1 VTGTAGERRFEAD
14 RWLARFEAEL
24 DRHDRFALV
33 RPRTRR
39 TRAEVRSHA
48 EDVLTDARSAAEVR
62 ERLGDPEALAVALA
76 GRERTRTALRRL
88 GLAVALA
95 TMLAAAAALIVRSDV
110 PPHTSLGSSA
120 GSESRGEISRTSSLR
135 LPRAAHTATR
145 LADGRVLIA
154 GGCTLDGCEGT
165 ERGRRAELFD
175 PRRGRFDPAG
185 SMAVSR
191 VSHTAT
197 RLPGGRVLIAGGYSG
212 EGGQPLRSAEVF
224 DPAGG
229 GFRRVGP
236 MRTARADQV
245 AVRLADGRVL
255 IAGGSDGRRE
265 LASAELFDPRRERFL
280 RADSLSVARSIAA
293 AVRLADGRVL
303 IAGGSRNG
311 ERALASAE
319 VYAPGRDRWTPTGS
333 MSTPRIKHAAVLL
346 ADGRVLVTG
355 GSPSQDFDDRLASA
369 ELYHP
374 GSGRFEPAP
383 ERMRSARFKLSG
395 GAAAL
400 SSDSALI
407 AAGARRAEVF
417 SGRTMTFTETTGE
430 ALAGYLFST
439 ATPLPGGRILVA
451 GGYDDAIDVHGDAY
465 VYGPPRPA
473 NRTVAPSRTL
483 AGLIP
488 PPVAPP

>member
-1 VTGTAGERRFEAD
+1 
-14 RWLARFEAEL
+14 
-24 DRHDRFALV
+24 
-33 RPRTRR
+33 
-39 TRAEVRSHA
+39 
-48 EDVLTDARSAAEVR
+48 
-62 ERLGDPEALAVALA
+62 
-76 GRERTRTALRRL
+76 
-88 GLAVALA
+88 
-95 TMLAAAAALIVRSDV
+95 
-110 PPHTSLGSSA
+110 
-120 GSESRGEISRTSSLR
+120 
-135 LPRAAHTATR
+135 
-145 LADGRVLIA
+145 
-154 GGCTLDGCEGT
+154 
-165 ERGRRAELFD
+165 
-175 PRRGRFDPAG
+175 
-185 SMAVSR
+185 
-191 VSHTAT
+191 
-197 RLPGGRVLIAGGYSG
+197 
-212 EGGQPLRSAEVF
+212 
-224 DPAGG
+224 
-229 GFRRVGP
+229 

-255 IAGGSDGRRE
+255 IAGGTDGHRE

-280 RADSLSVARSIAA
+280 RAASLSVPRSIAA

-311 ERALASAE
+311 ERALAGAE

-355 GSPSQDFDDRLASA
+355 GSPSQEFDDRLASA

-374 GSGRFEPAP
+374 GSGRFETAP

-430 ALAGYLFST
+430 ALSGYLFST

-465 VYGPPRPA
+465 VYAPPRPA
-473 NRTVAPSRTL
+473 NRAVAPSRTL
-483 AGLIP
+483 VGLIP